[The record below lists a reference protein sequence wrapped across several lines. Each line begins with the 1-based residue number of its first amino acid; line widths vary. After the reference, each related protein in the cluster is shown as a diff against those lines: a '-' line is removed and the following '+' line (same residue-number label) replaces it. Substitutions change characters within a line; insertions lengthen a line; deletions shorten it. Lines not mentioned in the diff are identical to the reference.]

1 MIHDTHSG
9 QISHKQDG
17 HNIYEIMKTMW
28 LSRLSPQCLF
38 YNIYIYIYIYNIY
51 IYSPKQIY
59 FHLSYN
65 FRHFMISAIMY
76 NSTGYEHIVQ
86 NDKFLSV
93 IFIYCFNFTIYIYIY
108 I

>member
-17 HNIYEIMKTMW
+17 HNIYEIMKTMC
-28 LSRLSPQCLF
+28 SPVYHHNVCF
-38 YNIYIYIYIYNIY
+38 TIYIYIYNIY